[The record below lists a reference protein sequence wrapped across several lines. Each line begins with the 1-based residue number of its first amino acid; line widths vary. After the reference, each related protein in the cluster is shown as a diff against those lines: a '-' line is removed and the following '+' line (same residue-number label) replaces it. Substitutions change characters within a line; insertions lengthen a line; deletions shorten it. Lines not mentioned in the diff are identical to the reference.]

1 MDLKLQ
7 NTSNTR
13 KIFLKNKTENHG
25 FVKVGRSPRV
35 SSFDR
40 NSHSIFAVKPECIV
54 IRFVDCQSR
63 NCF

>member
-40 NSHSIFAVKPECIV
+40 NSHSIFAVKPE
-54 IRFVDCQSR
+54 
-63 NCF
+63 